1 MAESPLLKEA
11 RSPSTD
17 QHRLR
22 LLATAQDQEIR
33 IAALSN
39 PRCPDDVRQ
48 LLKMAEER
56 PESLRPSLLEHLAR
70 LGPYAVSLA
79 VSHKQIPDTT
89 LIELAFKGHIK
100 LVLEQRKDRNS
111 EWFIKQAERNPALLK
126 YLSENRSV
134 PWYIRKRAWVILQK
148 QPGSNTASV
157 TPPADAGLPPFDP
170 ALTQETLREIFA
182 ATSPV
187 VPPVEKTEVPATV
200 EETKTKLLQRKT
212 ELELSGNESE
222 LIANDPKLQR
232 LAARHPYLPVPLL
245 EVLDQQHPYGQA
257 RETLLTRLEEH
268 DLEAAT
274 FLRLSTEGDWDVRA
288 AMARNPN
295 LPDSV
300 REQLCDDP
308 DWWVRAAVAENPQAT
323 PDELVKLAR
332 NQEHITIKEHVAA
345 HPHSPGVLLTQLAS
359 DGDPAVRA
367 AVARN
372 PSAPP
377 EALLSLASDERFST
391 REAVAAHALTPEDI
405 LVHLAS
411 DPNERVAYVARL
423 RHWPLNESRAAE
435 ALATRRRQ
443 VKLALSSAQQ
453 TPPQILQQ
461 LAVDRNPMVR
471 AQTALHSHLPEETR
485 TSLSQDASKLVSMI
499 ARAADE
505 HTPRDELAFL
515 PRYDARLRQALSRN
529 PQAPEPVLDSLSDD
543 PLLDVRLGVLMNP
556 SSPNSALERRLPEQ
570 TLRPVIRRHPRYA
583 GAVQEKLNKIEYREA
598 RNENATPE
606 ILTSLSLSDS
616 ARVRGAVARHAHAP
630 GEVLLVLAGDAEEK
644 VRQAVVDRP
653 SDLGTLGLPLQWQ
666 LAQDV
671 SPFIRQKLAERA
683 DLVPATMERLIQV
696 SGTDEDILSSV
707 VHHPA
712 VNPEILDQLAQ
723 TTSVGV
729 RESVAVHQLTPIPT
743 LMRLAYDS
751 QEEVQ
756 VALLRNPQCTAAVLI
771 KLVRHPRL
779 RSRLAKHEQAD
790 GAVLEAL
797 AFDAGYDRYLKYQT
811 WIERTP
817 FKELKWVK
825 QWQQWIVR
833 RASARAFGELEVLRS
848 VIEHPAVTGKAVR
861 YASRLNH
868 PEIKAALQKR
878 HERLREAS
886 RAFSGSPRENS

>member
-1 MAESPLLKEA
+1 MMKSSLLKEA
-11 RSPSTD
+11 QSISTD
-17 QHRLR
+17 QGRLR
-22 LLATAQDQEIR
+22 LLATEQDQEIR

-39 PRCPDDVRQ
+39 PSCPDDVRQ
-48 LLKMAEER
+48 LLKLAEER

-70 LGPYAVSLA
+70 LGPYAIGLA
-79 VSHKQIPDTT
+79 LSQKQLPDST
-89 LIELAFKGHIK
+89 LIELAFKGRIK

-111 EWFIKQAERNPALLK
+111 EWFIKQAETNPALLK

-148 QPGSNTASV
+148 QPGSDTASA
-157 TPPADAGLPPFDP
+157 TPPAEPGTPPFAP
-170 ALTQETLREIFA
+170 ALMQETLKEIFA

-187 VPPVEKTEVPATV
+187 TAPAVNTEVPATV
-200 EETKTKLLQRKT
+200 EGTKTKLLQRKP
-212 ELELSGNESE
+212 ELDLSTQESE
-222 LIANDPKLQR
+222 LIANDPRLQR

-245 EVLDQQHPYGQA
+245 EILDQQQPYGQA

-268 DLEAAT
+268 DLEANI
-274 FLRLSTEGDWDVRA
+274 FFRLASDGDWDVRA

-323 PDELVKLAR
+323 PDELARLAR
-332 NQEHITIKEHVAA
+332 NQEHVTIKEHVAA
-345 HPHSPGVLLTQLAS
+345 HPHTPGVLLTQLAS

-367 AVARN
+367 AVASN
-372 PSAPP
+372 PSSPP
-377 EALLSLASDERFST
+377 EALASLASDERFAT
-391 REAVAAHALTPEDI
+391 RESVAAHALTPEE
-405 LVHLAS
+405 HLMQLAN

-423 RHWPLNESRAAE
+423 RYWPLSESRAAE

-443 VKLALSSAQQ
+443 VKMALSNADQ

-461 LAVDRNPMVR
+461 LARDRNAMVR
-471 AQTALHSHLPEETR
+471 AQTALHRELPDEARIT
-485 TSLSQDASKLVSMI
+485 LAQDSSKLVSMI

-515 PRYDARLRQALSRN
+515 PRFDARLRQALSRN

-543 PLLDVRLGVLMNP
+543 PLLDVRLGVLTNP

-583 GAVQEKLNKIEYREA
+583 GAVQEKLNNIEYKEA

-606 ILTSLSLSDS
+606 VLTSLSLSDS
-616 ARVRGAVARHAHAP
+616 VRVRRAVARHPHVS
-630 GEVLLVLAGDAEEK
+630 GDVLLALAGDAEEK

-653 SDLGTLGLPLQWQ
+653 PDLGTLSGPLQWQ
-666 LAQDV
+666 LAQDA
-671 SPFIRQKLAERA
+671 SLLIRQKLAERD
-683 DLVPATMERLIQV
+683 DLVPTAMERLIQA
-696 SGTDEDILSSV
+696 SEKEEHILSSL

-712 VNPEILDQLAQ
+712 ITADILAQLAL
-723 TTSVGV
+723 TISVGV
-729 RESVAVHQLTPIPT
+729 RESVATHPLTPIPT

-771 KLVRHPRL
+771 NLVRHPRL
-779 RSRLAKHEQAD
+779 RSRLAKHDQAD

-797 AFDAGYDRYLKYQT
+797 AFDAGYDRYLKYET

-817 FKELKWVK
+817 FKEVKWVK
-825 QWQQWIVR
+825 QWRQWIKR
-833 RASARAFGELEVLRS
+833 RASARAFGELEMLRS

-868 PEIKAALQKR
+868 PDIKAALQKR
-878 HERLREAS
+878 HESVREAS
-886 RAFSGSPRENS
+886 RAFAGEPRENP